1 MCGSQPWR
9 NCSAAGYPCLVV
21 NAAQSRQGACVL
33 SSVVVQGDLG
43 LAVIVCITVPV

>member
-1 MCGSQPWR
+1 
-9 NCSAAGYPCLVV
+9 VV

-33 SSVVVQGDLG
+33 STVVVQGDLG